1 MTAGEPGAILIRGD
15 ARHLPLA
22 DGSVDLVVSSPPY
35 FSFRDYEDAGGSSAG
50 QIGAEPTPAAFL
62 RSLWSVM
69 DEVWRVLKPEG
80 SAFVNLGDKS
90 AGSGA
95 PGTSGIQGGD
105 RHRDRAIG
113 ELRQTTTAA
122 QRRATGYREEDG
134 PRQYPRQDDARDK
147 SLLDLPGRFALGCAI
162 PDPYRTVYETGA
174 ELRDAA
180 GPDLA
185 HPQWI
190 RRADLIWNKPN
201 GIPEPVTDRVR
212 WNHEEFVHLTKN
224 GRYFA
229 NIDELREPHVGREH
243 SPGNRRSPAERN
255 DGMDRQP
262 ENVWAHHPLGRVP
275 GDVWTIPT
283 EGSRIPPYIAFGDAA
298 ERGPSSLLLRPQVWA
313 LADANLRAGRP
324 LFVRPVDHFAAFPQE
339 WPRRLILGW
348 TPNGICLE
356 CGTGRKLAVTTVQV
370 AGTRQERSQVGAD
383 RQSAMPNRTDLAA
396 HSGRIGDVE
405 TYATGYV
412 CACTPYTDHDDR
424 RPGDF
429 HRTPKADRDKAGRSE
444 DGPERNRAY
453 AERVK
458 NPPPGPVREYHLDGW
473 KAPPTR
479 PAVVLDPFS
488 GTGTTTM
495 VARALGRRGVGVDL
509 SLDYCRIGSWRVF
522 QSHHGEK
529 SIQRTHADRQ
539 TSLFG

>member
-1 MTAGEPGAILIRGD
+1 MTAGDPGAILIRGD

-22 DGSVDLVVSSPPY
+22 DGSVDLVVTSPPY
-35 FSFRDYEDAGGSSAG
+35 FSFRDYEDGGGSSAG
-50 QIGAEPTPAAFL
+50 QIGAEPTPPAFL

-95 PGTSGIQGGD
+95 PGTTGIQGGEKN
-105 RHRDRAIG
+105 RDRPIG
-113 ELRQTTTAA
+113 DLRQTTTAA
-122 QRRATGYREEDG
+122 QQRARGYREEDG
-134 PRQYPRQDDARDK
+134 PRQYPRNDDARDK
-147 SLLDLPGRFALGCAI
+147 SLLDIPGRFALGCAI
-162 PDPYRTVYETGA
+162 PDPYRSVYEEPA
-174 ELRDAA
+174 E
-180 GPDLA
+180 GESW
-185 HPQWI
+185 PQWI

-201 GIPEPVTDRVR
+201 GIPEPVRDRVR

-229 NIDELREPHVGREH
+229 NIDELREPHKSREH
-243 SPGNRRSPAERN
+243 APGNRRSPKERN

-262 ENVWAHHPLGRVP
+262 DSPWAHHPLGRVP
-275 GDVWTIPT
+275 GDVWEIAT
-283 EGSRIPPYIAFGDAA
+283 EGSRIPPYLAFMNGTPADT
-298 ERGPSSLLLRPQVWA
+298 ESGGYSLLMRPEVWRLAELQSRHGLA
-313 LADANLRAGRP
+313 LH
-324 LFVRPVDHFAAFPQE
+324 VRPVDPFAAFPQE

-356 CGTGRKLAVTTVQV
+356 CGAGRKLAVTTRQV
-370 AGTRQERSQVGAD
+370 EGSRQERPQVGAA

-405 TYATGYV
+405 AVAVGYV
-412 CACTPYTDHDDR
+412 CDCTPN
-424 RPGDF
+424 
-429 HRTPKADRDKAGRSE
+429 
-444 DGPERNRAY
+444 DGYDEF
-453 AERVK
+453 
-458 NPPPGPVREYHLDGW
+458 HLDGW
-473 KAPPTR
+473 TPPPTR

-522 QSHHGEK
+522 K
-529 SIQRTHADRQ
+529 SGHAAKTVSRTNSDRQ
-539 TSLFG
+539 ASFF